1 MKIALRLIHIWLIL
15 LFAAGFADAQ
25 EILNNQTIVEMSKAG
40 LGKTIVL
47 TKINSA
53 AGDYDVST
61 KALIELKNAGVED
74 EIVFAM
80 LKVFADTGKQNRNL
94 IAETNPL
101 PIVKPDANKTAA
113 QLLAEARTVFV
124 VKNSLYP
131 SLSDLESSLLKR
143 KGWQKFNLTITRN
156 RDEADLIVEINHEF
170 LSHYAFRAIDRKTGK
185 VFAASGVTSFG
196 GALSGNIADK
206 IIKRFDEVLAD
217 KQKSQK

>member
-1 MKIALRLIHIWLIL
+1 MKIHLRLIYIWLIL
-15 LFAAGFADAQ
+15 LCATRSASAQ
-25 EILNNQTIVEMSKAG
+25 EVLNNQTVVEMTKAG
-40 LGKTIVL
+40 LSKTIVI

-53 AGDYDVST
+53 AGDYDVSA
-61 KALIELKNAGVED
+61 KALIELKKANVED
-74 EIVFAM
+74 EIVQAM
-80 LKVFADTGKQNRNL
+80 MQVFADTGKQNRNL

-113 QLLAEARTVFV
+113 QLLGEARTIFF

-156 RDEADLIVEINHEF
+156 RDEADLTAEINHEF

-185 VFAASGVTSFG
+185 VIAASGVTSFG
-196 GALSGNIADK
+196 GALSGNIAAK

-217 KQKSQK
+217 K